1 MSDDSVII
9 SYNFPFQNYFLSDHS
24 FYLKMDKGEEVNLL
38 DTLLDPIVDDELIAE
53 LDSQEKKNAAKQV
66 SPEKPPAESTEKP
79 ATKTVKKVIKAS
91 KGSTKTA
98 KTSAAGVEKKSTPKT
113 KTEGNGTVRQVVK
126 SAQKNDSATNS
137 TPSKA
142 PVRIVKKIVPKA
154 SKTSTSKTTPV
165 PTKVLQKTI
174 LVKKDPNTAKVES
187 APKKAIP
194 TGIVSAPSV
203 VRKPMKV
210 VSKKSSPVQQSSQS
224 AVKCVLKGTDPE
236 SKALASKLAAAQVNS
251 NREKHAP
258 NSGKRE
264 KVENMDSKA
273 NASSDN
279 ELSDKE
285 SKNALPDD
293 GKNAHYSTISDAS
306 SSVADDVTCSC
317 GRSSVMSSSVSR
329 SVSPSGSA
337 SNSDS
342 ESEDDRNERRERK
355 RQHSPVVYERKDSKE
370 RSEKKA
376 RMSSSVTKRDYAH
389 LLKYFFRDARFFLVK
404 SNNHENVALSK
415 AKGVWSTPPQNES
428 KLNQAYRTCRNVI
441 LIFSV
446 KESGKFQGFARMS
459 GESRHDVP
467 PIQWVLPPG
476 LSARALGGVFHLD
489 YICRREL
496 SFTKTQH
503 LYNPWNEGKQVKIGR
518 DGQEIE
524 PKVGEE
530 LCRLFP
536 VDENID
542 LISILR
548 NMKRNKPRS
557 SRTSR
562 EDRDR
567 HNRRRSSHPSSRRS
581 PSERRRRR
589 RPENFDMP
597 RPKRSRQEYE
607 GFYKPMQGRER
618 SPDRFNMR
626 SRSNIVNGN
635 YGDYPRDYHQ
645 RNAMPVMPFGPPCN
659 FAQPPFAMEPPAY
672 YDRPMHHQDFP
683 VPPRPRPLDKRAYER
698 SVDDFLR
705 RTARVP
711 NRVDR
716 RYRDR
721 R

>member
-1 MSDDSVII
+1 
-9 SYNFPFQNYFLSDHS
+9 
-24 FYLKMDKGEEVNLL
+24 MDFKGEEVNLL

-53 LDSQEKKNAAKQV
+53 LDSQEKKNAAKPV
-66 SPEKPPAESTEKP
+66 TPEKPAPVEPAEKP
-79 ATKTVKKVIKAS
+79 VTTKTVKKVIKIS
-91 KGSTKTA
+91 KGSSKTA
-98 KTSAAGVEKKSTPKT
+98 KVSASGAEKKPASKA
-113 KTEGNGTVRQVVK
+113 KTEGNGTVRQVVVK
-126 SAQKNDSATNS
+126 SVQKNDSTTNS
-137 TPSKA
+137 SSTKPRKIVLRT

-154 SKTSTSKTTPV
+154 SKTTTSKTTSV
-165 PTKVLQKTI
+165 PTKVIQKTI
-174 LVKKDPNTAKVES
+174 IVKKDPTTAKVES
-187 APKKAIP
+187 APKKPIP

-203 VRKPMKV
+203 VRKPVKV

-236 SKALASKLAAAQVNS
+236 SKALANKLAAAQVNS
-251 NREKHAP
+251 QREKNAA

-264 KVENMDSKA
+264 KYENMDNKA

-279 ELSDKE
+279 ELSDDKE
-285 SKNALPDD
+285 SKMALPDD

-306 SSVADDVTCSC
+306 SSIADDVTCSC
-317 GRSSVMSSSVSR
+317 GRSSVMSSSPSVSR
-329 SVSPSGSA
+329 SASPSGSG

-342 ESEDDRNERRERK
+342 ESEDERSDRRQRK

-548 NMKRNKPRS
+548 NMKRSKPRS
-557 SRTSR
+557 PRTSR

-567 HNRRRSSHPSSRRS
+567 HNRRRSNPSSRRS
-581 PSERRRRR
+581 PPERRRRR
-589 RPENFDMP
+589 RPENFDAP

-618 SPDRFNMR
+618 SPDRFSMR

-645 RNAMPVMPFGPPCN
+645 RSAMPVMPFGPPCN
-659 FAQPPFAMEPPAY
+659 FAQPPFAMEPSAY
-672 YDRPMHHQDFP
+672 YDRPIHHQDFP

-716 RYRDR
+716 RYRER

>member
-1 MSDDSVII
+1 
-9 SYNFPFQNYFLSDHS
+9 
-24 FYLKMDKGEEVNLL
+24 MDYKGEEVNLL

-53 LDSQEKKNAAKQV
+53 LDSQEKKTVSKQV
-66 SPEKPPAESTEKP
+66 SPKKPSAVKS
-79 ATKTVKKVIKAS
+79 ADKTVNKIVKKVV
-91 KGSTKTA
+91 
-98 KTSAAGVEKKSTPKT
+98 KTSKVSSKPPKPVSSTGTEEKSTSKPKT
-113 KTEGNGTVRQVVK
+113 DGNDVVRKVVVK
-126 SAQKNDSATNS
+126 SVQKNEAASASAS
-137 TPSKA
+137 TKP
-142 PVRIVKKIVPKA
+142 PVRIVKKIVPKTTKTSA
-154 SKTSTSKTTPV
+154 SKTTSV
-165 PTKVLQKTI
+165 PAKIIQKTI
-174 LVKKDPNTAKVES
+174 IVKKES
-187 APKKAIP
+187 SSMKLECAPKRAIP
-194 TGIVSAPSV
+194 TGIVSAPSM
-203 VRKPMKV
+203 VRKPLKV
-210 VSKKSSPVQQSSQS
+210 VSKKPSPVQQSSQT

-236 SKALASKLAAAQVNS
+236 SKALANKSKEILEMQRDLQRYALAQANS
-251 NREKHAP
+251 HREKHMSS
-258 NSGKRE
+258 SGRRDKPEISDNKNDLSDDEHSDE
-264 KVENMDSKA
+264 KDSK
-273 NASSDN
+273 S
-279 ELSDKE
+279 
-285 SKNALPDD
+285 ALPPDD

-306 SSVADDVTCSC
+306 SSIADDVTCSC
-317 GRSSVMSSSVSR
+317 GRSSVMSSSPSMSR
-329 SVSPSGSA
+329 SPSPSGSA

-342 ESEDDRNERRERK
+342 ESEDERNDRRQRK
-355 RQHSPVVYERKDSKE
+355 RPHSPVVYERKESKD
-370 RSEKKA
+370 RSEKKP
-376 RMSSSVTKRDYAH
+376 RMPSSVSKRDYAH

-428 KLNQAYRTCRNVI
+428 KLNQAFRTCRNVI

-446 KESGKFQGFARMS
+446 KESGKFQGFARMAS
-459 GESRHDVP
+459 ESRHDVP

-489 YICRREL
+489 YVCRREL

-548 NMKRNKPRS
+548 NMKRSKPRS

-567 HNRRRSSHPSSRRS
+567 HNRRRSTHPSSRRS
-581 PSERRRRR
+581 SPDSMRRRRR
-589 RPENFDMP
+589 RPENFEVP

-607 GFYKPMQGRER
+607 GFYKPMQGRDR

-626 SRSNIVNGN
+626 NRSNVVNGQN
-635 YGDYPRDYHQ
+635 YGDYQRDYHQ
-645 RNAMPVMPFGPPCN
+645 RSAMPVMPFGPPCN
-659 FAQPPFAMEPPAY
+659 FPQPPFAMEPSAY
-672 YDRPMHHQDFP
+672 YDRSMHHQDFP
-683 VPPRPRPLDKRAYER
+683 APPRPRPLDKRAYER

-705 RTARVP
+705 RTARMP
-711 NRVDR
+711 NRVDNR

>member
-1 MSDDSVII
+1 
-9 SYNFPFQNYFLSDHS
+9 
-24 FYLKMDKGEEVNLL
+24 MDFKGEEVNLL

-66 SPEKPPAESTEKP
+66 SSPKPSAESEEKPVA
-79 ATKTVKKVIKAS
+79 KTVKKVIKTS
-91 KGSTKTA
+91 KGSSKTA
-98 KTSAAGVEKKSTPKT
+98 KASASGTEKKSTSKT
-113 KTEGNGTVRQVVK
+113 KAEGNGTVRQVVVK
-126 SAQKNDSATNS
+126 SVQKNDSTNS
-137 TPSKA
+137 ASSKPRKIVLMT
-142 PVRIVKKIVPKA
+142 PVRIVKKIVPKT
-154 SKTSTSKTTPV
+154 SKTSTSKTASV
-165 PTKVLQKTI
+165 PTKVIQKTI
-174 LVKKDPNTAKVES
+174 IVKKDPPAAKVEC
-187 APKKAIP
+187 APKKPIP

-203 VRKPMKV
+203 VRKSVKV

-251 NREKHAP
+251 HREKHSS
-258 NSGKRE
+258 NSVKRE
-264 KVENMDSKA
+264 KHENMDHKT

-279 ELSDKE
+279 ELSDDKD
-285 SKNALPDD
+285 SKIALPDD

-306 SSVADDVTCSC
+306 SSIADDVTCSC
-317 GRSSVMSSSVSR
+317 GRSSVMSSSPSVSR
-329 SVSPSGSA
+329 SASPSGSA
-337 SNSDS
+337 SHSDS
-342 ESEDDRNERRERK
+342 ESEDERSDRRQRK
-355 RQHSPVVYERKDSKE
+355 RPHSPVVYERKDSKE
-370 RSEKKA
+370 RPEKKT

-548 NMKRNKPRS
+548 NMKRSKPRS

-567 HNRRRSSHPSSRRS
+567 HNRRRSTHPSSRRS
-581 PSERRRRR
+581 PTDASRRRHR
-589 RPENFDMP
+589 RPENFDAP

-626 SRSNIVNGN
+626 NRSNIVNGN

-645 RNAMPVMPFGPPCN
+645 RSAMPVIPFGPPCN
-659 FAQPPFAMEPPAY
+659 FAQPPFAMEPSPY

-683 VPPRPRPLDKRAYER
+683 APPRPRPLDKRAYER
-698 SVDDFLR
+698 SVDEFLR
-705 RTARVP
+705 RTSRVP

>member
-1 MSDDSVII
+1 
-9 SYNFPFQNYFLSDHS
+9 
-24 FYLKMDKGEEVNLL
+24 MDFKGEEVNLL

-53 LDSQEKKNAAKQV
+53 LDSQEKKTASKQV
-66 SPEKPPAESTEKP
+66 SPKKPSAAKSADKT
-79 ATKTVKKVIKAS
+79 ANKTVKKVVKTSKVSSKLAKPASSTGTEGKSASAS
-91 KGSTKTA
+91 KA
-98 KTSAAGVEKKSTPKT
+98 KTDGDVKKI
-113 KTEGNGTVRQVVK
+113 VVK
-126 SAQKNDSATNS
+126 SAQKNETAPATAS
-137 TPSKA
+137 SKP
-142 PVRIVKKIVPKA
+142 PVRVVKKVVPKTA
-154 SKTSTSKTTPV
+154 KTSTSKTSSV
-165 PTKVLQKTI
+165 PAKLIQKTI
-174 LVKKDPNTAKVES
+174 VIKKEPSAVKLECP
-187 APKKAIP
+187 PKRAIP
-194 TGIVSAPSV
+194 TGIVSAPSM
-203 VRKPMKV
+203 VRKPLKV
-210 VSKKSSPVQQSSQS
+210 VSKKPSPVQQTSQT

-236 SKALASKLAAAQVNS
+236 SKAIANKSLAAAQANS
-251 NREKHAP
+251 HREKHTSS
-258 NSGKRE
+258 SGRRDKP
-264 KVENMDSKA
+264 EN
-273 NASSDN
+273 SDN
-279 ELSDKE
+279 KNNDISDDEHSDEKDI
-285 SKNALPDD
+285 KNVLPPDD
-293 GKNAHYSTISDAS
+293 SKNAHYSTISDAS
-306 SSVADDVTCSC
+306 SSIADDVTCSC
-317 GRSSVMSSSVSR
+317 GRSSVMSSSPSMSR
-329 SVSPSGSA
+329 SPSPSGSG

-342 ESEDDRNERRERK
+342 ESEDERNERRQRK
-355 RQHSPVVYERKDSKE
+355 RPHSPVVYERKESKE
-370 RSEKKA
+370 RSEKKP
-376 RMSSSVTKRDYAH
+376 RMPSTVSKRDYAH

-428 KLNQAYRTCRNVI
+428 KLNQAFRTCRNVI

-446 KESGKFQGFARMS
+446 KESGKFQGFARMAS
-459 GESRHDVP
+459 ESRHDVP

-476 LSARALGGVFHLD
+476 LSARALGGVFRLD

-548 NMKRNKPRS
+548 NMKRSKPKSSRS
-557 SRTSR
+557 SR
-562 EDRDR
+562 EDHDR

-581 PSERRRRR
+581 PPDTMRRRRR
-589 RPENFDMP
+589 RPESFEVP

-607 GFYKPMQGRER
+607 GFYKSMQGRDR

-626 SRSNIVNGN
+626 NRSNVVNGN

-659 FAQPPFAMEPPAY
+659 FPQPPFAMEPSAY
-672 YDRPMHHQDFP
+672 YDRSMHHQDFP
-683 VPPRPRPLDKRAYER
+683 APPRPRPLDKRAYER

-705 RTARVP
+705 RTARMP
-711 NRVDR
+711 NRVDNR